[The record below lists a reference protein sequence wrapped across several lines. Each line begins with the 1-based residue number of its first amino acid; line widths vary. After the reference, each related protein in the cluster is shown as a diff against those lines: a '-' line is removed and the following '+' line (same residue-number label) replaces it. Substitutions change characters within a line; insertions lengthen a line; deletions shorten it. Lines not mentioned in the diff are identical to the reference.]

1 MLGDKLNEWTSAYL
15 ESNGKVMKEDNYN
28 NLIYDIYRLYDSDKY
43 GSDKYYEITG
53 LSKSYM
59 KALVNST
66 YGLWSVKESVQE
78 RRSNKIKTILNGTK

>member
-1 MLGDKLNEWTSAYL
+1 MLGDKLNEWASAYL

-43 GSDKYYEITG
+43 YEITE

-66 YGLWSVKESVQE
+66 YGLWSAKESVQE

>member
-1 MLGDKLNEWTSAYL
+1 
-15 ESNGKVMKEDNYN
+15 MKENNYN
-28 NLIYDIYRLYDSDKY
+28 NLIYDIYRIYD
-43 GSDKYYEITG
+43 SDKYYEITE

-66 YGLWSVKESVQE
+66 YGLWSAKESVRE